1 MQLMNYQRR
10 GGRVRWLWLAA
21 WVFLALWPG
30 RSGAAQ
36 RQQPSP
42 IPDSTMSRKQQRE
55 WLQWNHRRVQRD
67 ASRLVELAQEL
78 RRQTGKLPSSGMTS
92 TERKNVDSLREKAV
106 DLKDK
111 IEKADPYVLSLDLVT
126 LAEAIEA
133 EAKNLRESLSQER
146 KDTRPLTRPDRLL
159 RQVQDHAKRIAEHL
173 RQP

>member
-1 MQLMNYQRR
+1 MQLMNYQRQ
-10 GGRVRWLWLAA
+10 GGFVRCVWLVAGL
-21 WVFLALWPG
+21 FLALWPG
-30 RSGAAQ
+30 QSGAEQ

-42 IPDSTMSRKQQRE
+42 IPDSTISRKQQRE

-78 RRQTGKLPSSGMTS
+78 SKQTGKLPSSGLTPS
-92 TERKNVDSLREKAV
+92 ERKNIDSVRGKAV

-111 IEKADPYVLSLDLVT
+111 IEKADPYVLSLDLVA

-133 EAKNLRESLSQER
+133 EAKNLRTSLSQER
-146 KDTRPLTRPDRLL
+146 KDTRQLTRLHHLL
-159 RQVQDHAKRIAEHL
+159 QQVQDRAKRIAGRL